1 MPFFKAAGIV
11 GLGMLGGSLALDMRR
26 LALAEVI
33 IGASRRRSTLA
44 QARKW
49 GVVDEVTTDI
59 SGLIGKVDFLILATP
74 PSVVPIY
81 LKLMARFKPDL
92 LATDVASVKKV
103 IMGQAEKFLRKPHFF
118 VGSHPIAGSEQ
129 SGLKAAR
136 ENLFTGRTV
145 VVTPSANNPPKAVNR
160 VIDFWYAL
168 GARTV
173 RMTPEEHDFFLA
185 LTSHLPHLVAYALVE
200 ATSVLK
206 RPAPDYC
213 LGSGFRDTTR
223 IAKSNPS

>member
-74 PSVVPIY
+74 PS
-81 LKLMARFKPDL
+81 
-92 LATDVASVKKV
+92 
-103 IMGQAEKFLRKPHFF
+103 
-118 VGSHPIAGSEQ
+118 
-129 SGLKAAR
+129 
-136 ENLFTGRTV
+136 
-145 VVTPSANNPPKAVNR
+145 
-160 VIDFWYAL
+160 
-168 GARTV
+168 
-173 RMTPEEHDFFLA
+173 
-185 LTSHLPHLVAYALVE
+185 
-200 ATSVLK
+200 
-206 RPAPDYC
+206 
-213 LGSGFRDTTR
+213 
-223 IAKSNPS
+223 